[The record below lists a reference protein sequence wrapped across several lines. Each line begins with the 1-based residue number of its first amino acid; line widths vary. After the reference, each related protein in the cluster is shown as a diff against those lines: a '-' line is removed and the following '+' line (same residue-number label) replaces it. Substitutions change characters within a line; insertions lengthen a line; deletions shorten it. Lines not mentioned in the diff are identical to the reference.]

1 MPLVVAALTFLLVVA
16 LIAGITWSFEGG
28 RRLRQRL
35 ATGPSAGLG
44 AEADLLRF
52 DAPGR
57 ARRGSPKQTAIYDRL
72 ARLAEQAGYPGK
84 ANDFILYIGGCVLL
98 GFLLGWLRT
107 GQFIWGLG
115 AAVTVGSLPLLFL
128 VWKRQKRMQQF
139 EVQFPDGLDAMARA
153 IRAGNALGMA
163 VQIVGDEM
171 PNPIGGE
178 FRRVFEETQLG
189 MDPGEA
195 LSRLAERTPTE
206 DVRFFCTAVTIQRSS
221 GGNLAEI
228 LDRLSEVI
236 RERFKILSHARALSA
251 QHRWSAIC
259 VGLSPVAFALMFEL
273 MSPGYFAPMM
283 ESPLAP
289 VLLGA
294 GFLMEA
300 IGFFMVWRIAKI
312 KV

>member
-35 ATGPSAGLG
+35 AMGRSAGLG
-44 AEADLLRF
+44 AEADLLRT
-52 DAPGR
+52 DAPG
-57 ARRGSPKQTAIYDRL
+57 GGPKKTAIYERL
-72 ARLAEQAGYPGK
+72 ARLAEQAGHPGMS
-84 ANDFILYIGGCVLL
+84 NDFLLYIGGCALL

-107 GQFIWGLG
+107 DQLIWGLG
-115 AAVTVGSLPLLFL
+115 AAVVVGSFPLLFL
-128 VWKRQKRMQQF
+128 VRKRQKRMQQF

-153 IRAGNALGMA
+153 IRAGNALGTA

-171 PNPIGGE
+171 PNPMGGE
-178 FRRVFEETQLG
+178 FKRVFEETRLG

-259 VGLSPVAFALMFEL
+259 VGLSPVAFAVMFEL
-273 MSPGYFAPMM
+273 MSPGYFTPLM

-294 GFLMEA
+294 GFVMEA
-300 IGFFMVWRIAKI
+300 IGFFMVWRIAQI

>member
-16 LIAGITWSFEGG
+16 LIAGITWSREGG

-35 ATGPSAGLG
+35 AMGASAGLG
-44 AEADLLRF
+44 GEADLLR
-52 DAPGR
+52 AQGGR
-57 ARRGSPKQTAIYDRL
+57 GRGGGARQVAIFDRL
-72 ARLAEQAGYPGK
+72 ARLAAQAGYPSLS
-84 ANDFILYIGGCVLL
+84 NDFLLYVGGSALL
-98 GFLLGWLRT
+98 GLLLGWLRT
-107 GQFIWGLG
+107 GQLIWGIG
-115 AAVTVGSLPLLFL
+115 AAAVVGSAPILFL
-128 VWKRQKRMQQF
+128 AWKRQKRMQQF
-139 EVQFPDGLDAMARA
+139 EAQFPDALDAMARA
-153 IRAGNALGMA
+153 IRAGNALSSA
-163 VQIVGDEM
+163 IQIVGDEM

-178 FRRVFEETQLG
+178 FRQVFEETQLG

-195 LSRLAERTPTE
+195 LARLAERAPTE
-206 DVRFFCTAVTIQRSS
+206 DVRFFCTAISIQRGS

-259 VGLSPVAFALMFEL
+259 VGLSPVAFCILFEL
-273 MSPGYFAPMM
+273 MSPGYFAPML

-289 VLLGA
+289 LLLGA
-294 GFLMEA
+294 GFVMEA
-300 IGFFMVWRIAKI
+300 IGFFMVWRIAQI

>member
-16 LIAGITWSFEGG
+16 LIGGITWSFEGG

-35 ATGPSAGLG
+35 AAGTSAGLG
-44 AEADLLRF
+44 GEADLLR
-52 DAPGR
+52 AEGAGSGGG
-57 ARRGSPKQTAIYDRL
+57 ARQTAFFSRL
-72 ARLAEQAGYPGK
+72 ARLAEQAGYPGLS
-84 ANDFILYIGGCVLL
+84 NDFLLYIGGCAFL

-107 GQFIWGLG
+107 GQLIWGLG
-115 AAVTVGSLPLLFL
+115 AAVVLGSAPIVFL
-128 VWKRQKRMQQF
+128 AWKRRKRLQQF
-139 EVQFPDGLDAMARA
+139 EAQFPDGLDAMARA
-153 IRAGNALGMA
+153 IRAGNALSSA
-163 VQIVGDEM
+163 VQLVGEEM

-195 LSRLAERTPTE
+195 LGRLAERTPTD
-206 DVRFFCTAVTIQRSS
+206 DVRFFCTAVAIQRSS

-259 VGLSPVAFALMFEL
+259 VGVSPLAFAVILEL
-273 MSPGYFAPMM
+273 LNPGYFAPMM

-289 VLLGA
+289 LLLGA
-294 GFLMEA
+294 GFVMEA
-300 IGFFMVWRIAKI
+300 IGFFMVWRIAQI

>member
-1 MPLVVAALTFLLVVA
+1 MPLLVAALTFLLVIA
-16 LIAGITWSFEGG
+16 LIAGVTWAFEGR

-35 ATGPSAGLG
+35 TGGPAAGFG
-44 AEADLLRF
+44 AEADLLR
-52 DAPGR
+52 AEAGG
-57 ARRGSPKQTAIYDRL
+57 ARGERRVALHSRL
-72 ARLAEQAGYPGK
+72 ARLAEQAGYPQLS
-84 ANDFILYIGGCVLL
+84 NDFRLYIGAAAFV

-107 GQFIWGLG
+107 GQLIWGIG
-115 AAVTVGSLPLLFL
+115 AAAVVGSVPILFL
-128 VWKRQKRMQQF
+128 LWKRQKRMQQF
-139 EVQFPDGLDAMARA
+139 ETQFPDALDAMSRA
-153 IRAGNALGMA
+153 IRAGNALSSSI
-163 VQIVGDEM
+163 QLVGEEM
-171 PNPIGGE
+171 PHPIGGE
-178 FRRVFEETQLG
+178 FKRVFEETQLG

-195 LSRLAERTPTE
+195 LSRLADRMPTD
-206 DVRFFCTAVTIQRSS
+206 DVRFFCTAVLIQRSS

-259 VGLSPVAFALMFEL
+259 VGLSPIAFAIMFEL
-273 MSPGYFAPMM
+273 MSPGYFTPMM
-283 ESPLAP
+283 ESPLMP

-294 GFLMEA
+294 GFIMEA

>member
-1 MPLVVAALTFLLVVA
+1 MPLTIAALTFLLVVA
-16 LIAGITWSFEGG
+16 LIAGITWSFEGT

-35 ATGPSAGLG
+35 ATGASAGLG
-44 AEADLLRF
+44 FEGDLRRAE
-52 DAPGR
+52 PSGR
-57 ARRGSPKQTAIYDRL
+57 RRGGTSRRVLVHDRV
-72 ARLAEQAGYPGK
+72 ARLSEQAGYPGMS
-84 ANDFILYIGGCVLL
+84 NDFFLYVGGSAFL

-107 GQFIWGLG
+107 GQMIWGIG
-115 AAVTVGSLPLLFL
+115 AAVVFGALPLLFL

-139 EVQFPDGLDAMARA
+139 EAQFPDGLDAMARA
-153 IRAGNALGMA
+153 IRAGNALSTA
-163 VQIVGDEM
+163 VQLVAEEM
-171 PNPIGGE
+171 PDPIGGE

-195 LSRLAERTPTE
+195 LSRLAERTPTD
-206 DVRFFCTAVTIQRSS
+206 DVRFFCTAVTIQRGS

-289 VLLGA
+289 MLLGA
-294 GFLMEA
+294 GFVMEA

>member
-35 ATGPSAGLG
+35 AMAASAGLG
-44 AEADLLRF
+44 GEADLLR
-52 DAPGR
+52 AVQGGR
-57 ARRGSPKQTAIYDRL
+57 GRRAGSRQGAIYDRL
-72 ARLAEQAGYPGK
+72 ARLATQAGYPGLS
-84 ANDFILYIGGCVLL
+84 NDFLLYVGGCALL
-98 GFLLGWLRT
+98 GLLLGWLRT
-107 GQFIWGLG
+107 GQLIWGIG
-115 AAVTVGSLPLLFL
+115 AAAVVGSVPIVFL
-128 VWKRQKRMQQF
+128 AWKRQKRMQRF
-139 EVQFPDGLDAMARA
+139 EAQFPDALDAMARA
-153 IRAGNALGMA
+153 IRAGNALSSA
-163 VQIVGDEM
+163 IQIVGEEM

-178 FRRVFEETQLG
+178 FGQVFEETQLG

-195 LSRLAERTPTE
+195 LARLAERAPTE
-206 DVRFFCTAVTIQRSS
+206 DVRFFCTAVSIQRSS

-259 VGLSPVAFALMFEL
+259 VGLSPAAFCVMFEL
-273 MSPGYFAPMM
+273 MSPGYFAPML

-289 VLLGA
+289 LLLGA
-294 GFLMEA
+294 GFTMEA

>member
-16 LIAGITWSFEGG
+16 LIGGITWSFEGG

-35 ATGPSAGLG
+35 AAGSSAGSG
-44 AEADLLRF
+44 AEADLLRVEG
-52 DAPGR
+52 GR
-57 ARRGSPKQTAIYDRL
+57 GRGGGPRQGAIYDRL
-72 ARLAEQAGYPGK
+72 ERLAEQAGYPGLS
-84 ANDFILYIGGCVLL
+84 NDFLLYIGGCALL
-98 GFLLGWLRT
+98 GLLLGWLRT
-107 GQFIWGLG
+107 GQLIWGIG
-115 AAVTVGSLPLLFL
+115 AAAVVGSLPIVFL
-128 VWKRQKRMQQF
+128 AWKRRKRLQQF
-139 EVQFPDGLDAMARA
+139 EAQFPDGLDAMARA
-153 IRAGNALGMA
+153 IRAGNALSSA
-163 VQIVGDEM
+163 VQLVGEEM

-178 FRRVFEETQLG
+178 FRRVFEETKLG

-195 LSRLAERTPTE
+195 LSRLAERTPTD
-206 DVRFFCTAVTIQRSS
+206 DVRFFCTAVAIQRGS

-259 VGLSPVAFALMFEL
+259 VGLSPIAFAVILEL
-273 MSPGYFAPMM
+273 LNPGYFEPMM

-289 VLLGA
+289 LLLGA
-294 GFLMEA
+294 GFVMEA
-300 IGFFMVWRIAKI
+300 IGFFMVWRIAQI

>member
-16 LIAGITWSFEGG
+16 LIGGITWSFEGG

-35 ATGPSAGLG
+35 ATGTSAGLG
-44 AEADLLRF
+44 GEADLLRPE
-52 DAPGR
+52 AAGSGGA
-57 ARRGSPKQTAIYDRL
+57 ARQTAILNRL
-72 ARLAEQAGYPGK
+72 ARLAEQAGYPGLS
-84 ANDFILYIGGCVLL
+84 NDFLLYIGGCALL

-107 GQFIWGLG
+107 GQLIWGLG
-115 AAVTVGSLPLLFL
+115 AAVVVGSAPIVFL
-128 VWKRQKRMQQF
+128 AWKRHKRLQQF
-139 EVQFPDGLDAMARA
+139 EAQFPDGLDAMARA
-153 IRAGNALGMA
+153 IRAGNALSSA
-163 VQIVGDEM
+163 VQLVGEEM

-195 LSRLAERTPTE
+195 LGRLAERTPTD
-206 DVRFFCTAVTIQRSS
+206 DVRFFCTAVAIQRSS

-259 VGLSPVAFALMFEL
+259 VGLSPLAFAVILEL
-273 MSPGYFAPMM
+273 LNPGYFAPMM

-289 VLLGA
+289 LLLGA
-294 GFLMEA
+294 GFVMEA

>member
-1 MPLVVAALTFLLVVA
+1 V
-16 LIAGITWSFEGG
+16 
-28 RRLRQRL
+28 
-35 ATGPSAGLG
+35 
-44 AEADLLRF
+44 
-52 DAPGR
+52 
-57 ARRGSPKQTAIYDRL
+57 
-72 ARLAEQAGYPGK
+72 ARLSEQAGYPGMS
-84 ANDFILYIGGCVLL
+84 NDFFLYVGGSAFL

-107 GQFIWGLG
+107 GQMIWGIG
-115 AAVTVGSLPLLFL
+115 AAVVFGALPLLFL

-139 EVQFPDGLDAMARA
+139 EAQFPDGLDAMARA
-153 IRAGNALGMA
+153 IRAGNALSTA
-163 VQIVGDEM
+163 VQLVAEEM
-171 PNPIGGE
+171 TDPIGGE

-195 LSRLAERTPTE
+195 LSRLAERTPTD
-206 DVRFFCTAVTIQRSS
+206 DVRFFCTAVTIQRGS

-289 VLLGA
+289 MLLGA
-294 GFLMEA
+294 GFVMEA

>member
-16 LIAGITWSFEGG
+16 LIAGITWSFEGR

-35 ATGPSAGLG
+35 AAGMSAGLG
-44 AEADLLRF
+44 SEADLLR
-52 DAPGR
+52 AEGAGR
-57 ARRGSPKQTAIYDRL
+57 GGPARQSAIYDRL
-72 ARLAEQAGYPGK
+72 SRLATQAGYPGLS
-84 ANDFILYIGGCVLL
+84 NDFLLYVGGCALL
-98 GFLLGWLRT
+98 GFVLGWLRT

-115 AAVTVGSLPLLFL
+115 AAAVVGSVPILFL
-128 VWKRQKRMQQF
+128 VWKRQKRLQQF
-139 EVQFPDGLDAMARA
+139 EAQFPDGLDAMARA
-153 IRAGNALGMA
+153 IRAGNALSSA
-163 VQIVGDEM
+163 VQLVGDEM

-195 LSRLAERTPTE
+195 LSRLAERTPTD
-206 DVRFFCTAVTIQRSS
+206 DVRFFCTAVAIQRGS

-236 RERFKILSHARALSA
+236 RERFKVLSHARALSA

-259 VGLSPVAFALMFEL
+259 VGLSPIAFAVILEL
-273 MSPGYFAPMM
+273 LNPGYFTPMM

-289 VLLGA
+289 LLLGA
-294 GFLMEA
+294 GFFMEA

>member
-16 LIAGITWSFEGG
+16 LIAGITWSFEGR

-35 ATGPSAGLG
+35 AAGMSAGLG
-44 AEADLLRF
+44 SEADLLR
-52 DAPGR
+52 AEGAGPGGP
-57 ARRGSPKQTAIYDRL
+57 ARQSAIYDRL
-72 ARLAEQAGYPGK
+72 SRLATQAGYPGLS
-84 ANDFILYIGGCVLL
+84 NDFLLYVGGCALL
-98 GFLLGWLRT
+98 GFVLGWLRT
-107 GQFIWGLG
+107 GQLIWGLG
-115 AAVTVGSLPLLFL
+115 AAAVVGSVPILFL
-128 VWKRQKRMQQF
+128 VWKRQKRLQQF
-139 EVQFPDGLDAMARA
+139 EAQFPDGLDAMARA
-153 IRAGNALGMA
+153 IRAGNALSSA
-163 VQIVGDEM
+163 VQLVGDEM

-195 LSRLAERTPTE
+195 LSRLAERTPTD
-206 DVRFFCTAVTIQRSS
+206 DVRFFCTAVAIQRGS

-236 RERFKILSHARALSA
+236 RERFKVLSHARALSA

-259 VGLSPVAFALMFEL
+259 VGLSPIAFAVILEL
-273 MSPGYFAPMM
+273 LNPGYFTPMM

-289 VLLGA
+289 LLLGA
-294 GFLMEA
+294 GFFMEA

>member
-1 MPLVVAALTFLLVVA
+1 
-16 LIAGITWSFEGG
+16 
-28 RRLRQRL
+28 
-35 ATGPSAGLG
+35 
-44 AEADLLRF
+44 
-52 DAPGR
+52 
-57 ARRGSPKQTAIYDRL
+57 
-72 ARLAEQAGYPGK
+72 
-84 ANDFILYIGGCVLL
+84 
-98 GFLLGWLRT
+98 
-107 GQFIWGLG
+107 
-115 AAVTVGSLPLLFL
+115 
-128 VWKRQKRMQQF
+128 MQQF
-139 EVQFPDGLDAMARA
+139 EAQFPDGLDAMARA
-153 IRAGNALGMA
+153 IRAGNALSTA
-163 VQIVGDEM
+163 VQLVAEEM
-171 PNPIGGE
+171 PDPIGGE

-195 LSRLAERTPTE
+195 LSRLAERTPTD
-206 DVRFFCTAVTIQRSS
+206 DVRFFCTAVTIQRGS

-289 VLLGA
+289 MLLGA
-294 GFLMEA
+294 GFVMEA